1 MFWGIN
7 TNHEVRIFVIHL
19 LLIYAQQIKPFDAH
33 SSCQFPVSVTVL
45 PPAEYQPYPNA
56 SLTSILTQL
65 SPNPDPIITQS

>member
-1 MFWGIN
+1 MPN
-7 TNHEVRIFVIHL
+7 RYKPL
-19 LLIYAQQIKPFDAH
+19 IKPFDAH